1 MRRAGPEHEAFPE
14 LSLTEWAALG
24 LLAERRSHGFAL
36 ARELEAAGS
45 LGQVWKVPRPVVYR
59 AIASLEA
66 GSLVRRLGAEVG
78 SRGPQ
83 RTLYEATEAGRAA
96 FAAWLASPVAHLRDV
111 RSSLMLKLAFLARR
125 GEEPD
130 LLLAAQLEELRPLIE
145 SLRARARSAR
155 GFDRT
160 LALWRLESAGSAVRF
175 IRALR
180 RRPSG

>member
-66 GSLVRRLGAEVG
+66 GSLVRR
-78 SRGPQ
+78 
-83 RTLYEATEAGRAA
+83 
-96 FAAWLASPVAHLRDV
+96 
-111 RSSLMLKLAFLARR
+111 
-125 GEEPD
+125 
-130 LLLAAQLEELRPLIE
+130 
-145 SLRARARSAR
+145 
-155 GFDRT
+155 
-160 LALWRLESAGSAVRF
+160 
-175 IRALR
+175 
-180 RRPSG
+180 